1 MTFKHSKFI
10 DSVTM
15 RSFEKIAMEKGLIT
29 ADSLYKKASK
39 KLDLRAS
46 DNIMQN
52 VFTLCA
58 GLKQIGLEAYAHD
71 LQKKF
76 LNYKQSSSESGED
89 LIEQAHPKGGHEV
102 ADVEGDA
109 LVETILEQHL
119 KMITMVNKKPTGKVS
134 SASTSRDII
143 NAVKYSLGQA
153 IAPTVDTLKASL
165 KPMLVIISKE
175 LTEIESKSNDN
186 LSFNISLDSLIDYTR
201 NTTLK
206 KLRKLKSEL
215 NTIAYILK
223 KRLDEEIWIVVERHF
238 RNVNAT
244 VDKAL
249 ELVTKI
255 VTLEA
260 DNVDKKFKAE
270 NNPANPTNTA
280 NPDSV
285 PEISLEHKNKLHMG
299 EIMLKDVGY
308 FRSILEAER
317 VELRAYMIYSKRTE
331 QGLQRANRFINW
343 LTGIVSN
350 YNVAIRNMQNEEGN
364 MIQAFA
370 AARLFAGVQDP
381 DGYSNIKNRIDNGIS
396 NYKTS
401 WD

>member
-153 IAPTVDTLKASL
+153 IAPTVDALKTSL
-165 KPMLVIISKE
+165 KLMLETVIRE
-175 LTEIESKSNDN
+175 LRAIESKSNDN
-186 LSFNISLDSLIDYTR
+186 LTFNITIESYIGYAR
-201 NTTLK
+201 NPTLK
-206 KLRKLKSEL
+206 KLRTFKQKFSTLKYQLE
-215 NTIAYILK
+215 
-223 KRLDEEIWIVVERHF
+223 KRLDEDVWIVVERYFDHI
-238 RNVNAT
+238 NPI

-249 ELVTKI
+249 DLAIKI
-255 VTLEA
+255 VNLEA
-260 DNVDKKFKAE
+260 DNVSKTLE
-270 NNPANPTNTA
+270 NPANPTNTA

-308 FRSILEAER
+308 FRSILANEI
-317 VELRAYMIYSKRTE
+317 VELDAYMSYSGKTA
-331 QGLQRANRFINW
+331 QGLQKANSFIDW

-381 DGYSNIKNRIDNGIS
+381 DGYYTIKSRINMGIS
-396 NYKTS
+396 NYKVS
-401 WD
+401 WGNK